1 MIKLSVATTMVSIKK
16 RSSHKGKL
24 RHKFTKAE
32 NHAKNIA
39 KHMLTRRSFSR
50 FLRILGPGLVTGAAD
65 DDPSGTLTYSQAGAG
80 FGFGLLWVFPFVY
93 PLLIAIQESCSRIGA
108 VTGKGL
114 AAILREH
121 YSRKFLY
128 GAVFLVVL
136 ANVINIGA
144 DLGAMASTTQL
155 FIKLPFPVLAVIYA
169 FLIIL
174 LIVFVS
180 YKRYAKILKWLA
192 IALFAY
198 PITAFLVNLNWLD
211 VIRHTFFA
219 VPTINATTIYILVGV
234 LGTTI
239 SPYCFFWD
247 TSEVVEE
254 EISQHR
260 LSKVGND
267 PRISR
272 KYLRSIRLDN
282 FFGMTLATMTAWF
295 IVITCASTLYAS
307 GIRNINTTADAARAL
322 EPLVSGFPYA
332 GFLAK
337 LIFSIGVIG
346 IGLLAVPVLA
356 GSSAYAIAETLGWRE
371 GLYRKFKKAIGF
383 YIVII
388 AATIVG
394 LIINFIGIDPIQALL
409 FSAVFNGIAAVPL
422 IWLVI
427 KVANN
432 RDIMH
437 DYKSSKLSNIFSY
450 LAFFIMTF
458 AVIALFYFTISG
470 VS

>member
-1 MIKLSVATTMVSIKK
+1 MVSIKT
-16 RSSHKGKL
+16 RTSRKGKL
-24 RHKFTKAE
+24 RRKFTKAE

-39 KHMLTRRSFSR
+39 RHMLTRRSFSR

-80 FGFGLLWVFPFVY
+80 FGFGFLWVFPFTY
-93 PLLIAIQESCSRIGA
+93 PLLIAVQEACSRIGA

-114 AAILREH
+114 AALLREH
-121 YSRKFLY
+121 YSRKLLY
-128 GAVFLVVL
+128 GAVFLVVV

-144 DLGAMASTTQL
+144 DLGAMVSTTQL
-155 FIKLPFPVLAVIYA
+155 FIKLPFPLLAVLYA
-169 FLIIL
+169 ILIIL
-174 LIVFVS
+174 LLVFVS

-192 IALFAY
+192 VALFAY
-198 PITAFLVNLNWLD
+198 TITAFMVNLNWLD
-211 VIRHTFFA
+211 VIRQTFLT
-219 VPTINATTIYILVGV
+219 VPKIDATTIYILVGV

-260 LSKVGND
+260 LSKSGND
-267 PRISR
+267 PKISR
-272 KYLRSIRLDN
+272 KYLKGIRLDN
-282 FFGMTLATMTAWF
+282 FWGMTLSIITAWF
-295 IVITCASTLYAS
+295 IVVTCAGTLYLS
-307 GIRNINTTADAARAL
+307 GVRNINTAADAAQAL
-322 EPLVSGFPYA
+322 EPLVRGFPYA

-337 LIFSIGVIG
+337 FIFSVGIIG

-356 GSSAYAIAETLGWRE
+356 GSSAYAITETLGWRE

-383 YIVII
+383 YVVII
-388 AATIVG
+388 AATLVG
-394 LIINFIGIDPIQALL
+394 LIINFIGIDPIQALI

-427 KVANN
+427 RVANN
-432 RDIMH
+432 REIMH
-437 DYKSSKLSNIFSY
+437 EYKSSKLSNIFSY
-450 LAFFIMTF
+450 LAFFVMTF
-458 AVIALFYFTISG
+458 AVIALFYFTIKG
-470 VS
+470 GR